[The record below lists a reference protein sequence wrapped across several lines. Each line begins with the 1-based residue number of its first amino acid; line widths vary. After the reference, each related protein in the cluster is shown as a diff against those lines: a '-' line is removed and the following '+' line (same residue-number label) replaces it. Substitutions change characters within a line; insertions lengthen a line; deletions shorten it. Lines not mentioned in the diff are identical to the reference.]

1 MEDYIETKKM
11 VLQAIRVLSAKAA
24 NAEDAIQA
32 VNFSAAAAKLVELL
46 PNVKNVSG
54 E

>member
-24 NAEDAIQA
+24 NAEDALQA
-32 VNFSAAAAKLVELL
+32 VNFSAAAAKLVEVL
-46 PNVKNVSG
+46 PNVEEIDG